1 MKGLVRLI
9 TGGRLVSTVVMP
21 ILLGALVSCAFL
33 CDLTRALPL
42 PDFGFYAYPWW
53 PAITVGAML
62 LVLSLMYLLV
72 TRLGLLFR
80 LRNELAVAMCIVPA
94 ALTGFNL
101 GRLDLGDLAI
111 LSLTIFWVSTTLVEH
126 RSIHTPL
133 PMLCFLAML
142 VFFVCASVINGW
154 FTSLV
159 AIHTI
164 FTKILLLFLISNIL
178 VTPRLHD
185 LAVRMLIFIA
195 AVSALV
201 AIGSE
206 VLYLTSGIEFT
217 FDDLRNEHHKDTPIG
232 TMLRV
237 TAFLPGTQSL
247 AHLLILAASL
257 SLFVP
262 MSLTK
267 RLILL
272 SLFMLGTTLTFSAGG
287 FLSIAV
293 VLVVSLFIRHP
304 HRAPVYL
311 ACLSGASLLLYVS
324 GALTWL
330 YEKVVIPVSGAG
342 VQDRLEYVRI
352 GLHAVERHPLLGGG
366 FKNIRRVLNTTIHNA
381 YLQTSADIGLI
392 GGAVFT
398 MMIGYLT
405 VACGALILQARTQA
419 DRNLLK
425 GCFLGMIGVC
435 VHFAVEPFYDN
446 LASWMFL
453 GLITST
459 LVVYSDARPMVKGN
473 DADAA

>member
-1 MKGLVRLI
+1 M
-9 TGGRLVSTVVMP
+9 
-21 ILLGALVSCAFL
+21 
-33 CDLTRALPL
+33 
-42 PDFGFYAYPWW
+42 
-53 PAITVGAML
+53 
-62 LVLSLMYLLV
+62 
-72 TRLGLLFR
+72 
-80 LRNELAVAMCIVPA
+80 
-94 ALTGFNL
+94 
-101 GRLDLGDLAI
+101 
-111 LSLTIFWVSTTLVEH
+111 
-126 RSIHTPL
+126 
-133 PMLCFLAML
+133 
-142 VFFVCASVINGW
+142 
-154 FTSLV
+154 
-159 AIHTI
+159 
-164 FTKILLLFLISNIL
+164 
-178 VTPRLHD
+178 
-185 LAVRMLIFIA
+185 
-195 AVSALV
+195 
-201 AIGSE
+201 
-206 VLYLTSGIEFT
+206 
-217 FDDLRNEHHKDTPIG
+217 
-232 TMLRV
+232 
-237 TAFLPGTQSL
+237 
-247 AHLLILAASL
+247 
-257 SLFVP
+257 
-262 MSLTK
+262 
-267 RLILL
+267 
-272 SLFMLGTTLTFSAGG
+272 
-287 FLSIAV
+287 
-293 VLVVSLFIRHP
+293 
-304 HRAPVYL
+304 
-311 ACLSGASLLLYVS
+311 LLYVS